1 MYKEYEEANKE
12 QFDLIQKKSELVK
25 ELSAEKSSSKV
36 REIVEYRENIHKIHR
51 KKDKLIN
58 NMIQYNKIAL

>member
-1 MYKEYEEANKE
+1 MYKEYEETNKE

-36 REIVEYRENIHKIHR
+36 REIVEYRENIHKIQR

>member
-12 QFDLIQKKSELVK
+12 QFDLIKKKSELVK

-36 REIVEYRENIHKIHR
+36 KEIVEYRETFIKSTER
-51 KKDKLIN
+51 KTNLST
-58 NMIQYNKIAL
+58 A

>member
-12 QFDLIQKKSELVK
+12 QFDLIKKKSELVK

-36 REIVEYRENIHKIHR
+36 KEIVEYRENIHKIHR

-58 NMIQYNKIAL
+58 SMIQYNKIAL